1 MLLNKLAVE
10 YRQINGTVM
19 KSLESG
25 VLPHGGIKLDKG
37 TREKEKEIVERLKK
51 KALKIGSFH
60 HKLQHG
66 FRKQTP

>member
-1 MLLNKLAVE
+1 
-10 YRQINGTVM
+10 M

-25 VLPHGGIKLDKG
+25 MIPHGGIKLDKAS
-37 TREKEKEIVERLKK
+37 RVNEKDVVERLKK